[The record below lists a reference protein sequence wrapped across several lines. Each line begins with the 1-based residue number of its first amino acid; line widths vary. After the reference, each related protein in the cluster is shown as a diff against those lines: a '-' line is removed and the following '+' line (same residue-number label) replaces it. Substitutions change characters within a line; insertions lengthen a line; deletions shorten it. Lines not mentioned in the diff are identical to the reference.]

1 MNQISALPNPL
12 EILFQ
17 EYNQGRIES
26 VGFRSFTLHAG
37 ESNSYRTLKSALIVP
52 VSGRAIFSFEH
63 EPFIA
68 KRGLFLHG
76 CPDKTLTIS
85 ALGEQDFHY
94 INMYYEND
102 RPLLFSHKLKN
113 PEQTFSI
120 LEQILKLHPD
130 LSAWKDDKAPV
141 EPHFDPGL
149 GLLED
154 PLLRISSALWVRG
167 GIPVQHPDGFT
178 YEIRNRVTLCR
189 CGHSSNKPFCDGT
202 HASFKFRDGLPNRP
216 DPNGEEY

>member
-26 VGFRSFTLHAG
+26 VGFRSFTLHTG

-113 PEQTFSI
+113 PERTFSI
-120 LEQILKLHPD
+120 LEQILKIHPD
-130 LSAWKDDKAPV
+130 ADIRSQHQPGKA
-141 EPHFDPGL
+141 D
-149 GLLED
+149 
-154 PLLRISSALWVRG
+154 R
-167 GIPVQHPDGFT
+167 
-178 YEIRNRVTLCR
+178 RVL
-189 CGHSSNKPFCDGT
+189 
-202 HASFKFRDGLPNRP
+202 RP
-216 DPNGEEY
+216 DFCRFSARGNLQ

>member
-26 VGFRSFTLHAG
+26 VGFRSFTLHTG

-85 ALGEQDFHY
+85 ALGEQVLPQAQKSRTDLFHS
-94 INMYYEND
+94 
-102 RPLLFSHKLKN
+102 R
-113 PEQTFSI
+113 
-120 LEQILKLHPD
+120 
-130 LSAWKDDKAPV
+130 A
-141 EPHFDPGL
+141 DP
-149 GLLED
+149 ED
-154 PLLRISSALWVRG
+154 PPGR
-167 GIPVQHPDGFT
+167 
-178 YEIRNRVTLCR
+178 
-189 CGHSSNKPFCDGT
+189 
-202 HASFKFRDGLPNRP
+202 
-216 DPNGEEY
+216 

>member
-1 MNQISALPNPL
+1 M
-12 EILFQ
+12 
-17 EYNQGRIES
+17 
-26 VGFRSFTLHAG
+26 
-37 ESNSYRTLKSALIVP
+37 
-52 VSGRAIFSFEH
+52 SGRAIFSFEH

-130 LSAWKDDKAPV
+130 ADIRSQYQQEKLTEEFFAQIFADFQPEETYNESALAEQVNEKAGHVSYLFYKYKNIRPIDYLINYRV
-141 EPHFDPGL
+141 RIATE
-149 GLLED
+149 
-154 PLLRISSALWVRG
+154 LLRSGDYTVTQAAHEVGYRDACYFSRIYKKRM
-167 GIPVQHPDGFT
+167 GFPPT
-178 YEIRNRVTLCR
+178 RI
-189 CGHSSNKPFCDGT
+189 
-202 HASFKFRDGLPNRP
+202 LP
-216 DPNGEEY
+216 

>member
-26 VGFRSFTLHAG
+26 VGFRSFTLHTG

-85 ALGEQDFHY
+85 ALGRAGFPLHQY
-94 INMYYEND
+94 VLRK
-102 RPLLFSHKLKN
+102 RPAFAVL
-113 PEQTFSI
+113 PQ
-120 LEQILKLHPD
+120 
-130 LSAWKDDKAPV
+130 
-141 EPHFDPGL
+141 
-149 GLLED
+149 
-154 PLLRISSALWVRG
+154 SSK
-167 GIPVQHPDGFT
+167 
-178 YEIRNRVTLCR
+178 IRNR
-189 CGHSSNKPFCDGT
+189 PFPFW
-202 HASFKFRDGLPNRP
+202 SRS
-216 DPNGEEY
+216 

>member
-85 ALGEQDFHY
+85 ALGEQDFH
-94 INMYYEND
+94 
-102 RPLLFSHKLKN
+102 LLIFSASSAA
-113 PEQTFSI
+113 FS
-120 LEQILKLHPD
+120 ET
-130 LSAWKDDKAPV
+130 
-141 EPHFDPGL
+141 PGL
-149 GLLED
+149 WAAMGTTTTWMGATAGGRSR
-154 PLLRISSALWVRG
+154 PASSPWVIMMAPTR
-167 GIPVQHPDGFT
+167 
-178 YEIRNRVTLCR
+178 RVETPQLVW
-189 CGHSSNKPFCDGT
+189 
-202 HASFKFRDGLPNRP
+202 
-216 DPNGEEY
+216 NG

>member
-1 MNQISALPNPL
+1 MAFFELLIQLLIHSRPFCQFLCSVGCSPCRQSAAFCAILATTNRFCTKELLMNQISDLPNPL
-12 EILFQ
+12 KILFQ
-17 EYNQGRIES
+17 EYNQGQIES

-76 CPDKTLTIS
+76 CPNKTLTIS
-85 ALGEQDFHY
+85 AMGEQDFRY

-130 LSAWKDDKAPV
+130 AD
-141 EPHFDPGL
+141 
-149 GLLED
+149 
-154 PLLRISSALWVRG
+154 
-167 GIPVQHPDGFT
+167 
-178 YEIRNRVTLCR
+178 IRSQYQQEKLT
-189 CGHSSNKPFCDGT
+189 
-202 HASFKFRDGLPNRP
+202 
-216 DPNGEEY
+216 EEFFAQIFADFQPEET

>member
-102 RPLLFSHKLKN
+102 
-113 PEQTFSI
+113 
-120 LEQILKLHPD
+120 
-130 LSAWKDDKAPV
+130 LSLI
-141 EPHFDPGL
+141 H
-149 GLLED
+149 
-154 PLLRISSALWVRG
+154 I
-167 GIPVQHPDGFT
+167 
-178 YEIRNRVTLCR
+178 
-189 CGHSSNKPFCDGT
+189 
-202 HASFKFRDGLPNRP
+202 
-216 DPNGEEY
+216 

>member
-1 MNQISALPNPL
+1 M
-12 EILFQ
+12 
-17 EYNQGRIES
+17 
-26 VGFRSFTLHAG
+26 
-37 ESNSYRTLKSALIVP
+37 
-52 VSGRAIFSFEH
+52 SGRAIFSFEH

-130 LSAWKDDKAPV
+130 ADIRSQYQQEKLTEEFFAQIFADFQPEETYNESQIMSILLDFIAEHYAEPLTLDTLAEQVNEKAGHVSYLFYKYKNIRPIDYLINYRV
-141 EPHFDPGL
+141 RIATE
-149 GLLED
+149 
-154 PLLRISSALWVRG
+154 LLRSGDYTVTQAAHEVGYRDACYFSRIYKKRM
-167 GIPVQHPDGFT
+167 GFPPT
-178 YEIRNRVTLCR
+178 RI
-189 CGHSSNKPFCDGT
+189 
-202 HASFKFRDGLPNRP
+202 LP
-216 DPNGEEY
+216 

>member
-120 LEQILKLHPD
+120 LVQSPRLGRRHAPAQRAGVVDRLEAALRRRVAVRAIAPEVRRRCREPRILRPGHFAHERRGMRRSPSYRGVRRRIAD
-130 LSAWKDDKAPV
+130 VCKA
-141 EPHFDPGL
+141 L
-149 GLLED
+149 M
-154 PLLRISSALWVRG
+154 I
-167 GIPVQHPDGFT
+167 
-178 YEIRNRVTLCR
+178 
-189 CGHSSNKPFCDGT
+189 
-202 HASFKFRDGLPNRP
+202 
-216 DPNGEEY
+216 EYKYQ

>member
-26 VGFRSFTLHAG
+26 DGFRSLTLHAG

-52 VSGRAIFSFEH
+52 ASGRAIFSFEH

-85 ALGEQDFHY
+85 ALGEQDFHC
-94 INMYYEND
+94 
-102 RPLLFSHKLKN
+102 
-113 PEQTFSI
+113 
-120 LEQILKLHPD
+120 
-130 LSAWKDDKAPV
+130 
-141 EPHFDPGL
+141 
-149 GLLED
+149 
-154 PLLRISSALWVRG
+154 ISM
-167 GIPVQHPDGFT
+167 
-178 YEIRNRVTLCR
+178 
-189 CGHSSNKPFCDGT
+189 
-202 HASFKFRDGLPNRP
+202 
-216 DPNGEEY
+216 